1 MGCIVFEMAA
11 LRPPFDGKDLEELFK
26 NVQNK
31 PIPAVPRQYSSD
43 LTDLIHYCLNKKA
56 AKRPTAS

>member
-1 MGCIVFEMAA
+1 MAA